1 MPGGDSLVEH
11 LGMASPLELHDCD
24 DLGILNLLIFLISNL
39 YVSVNFCQTFE

>member
-11 LGMASPLELHDCD
+11 LGMASALERHDCD

-39 YVSVNFCQTFE
+39 ICFSKFLSNI